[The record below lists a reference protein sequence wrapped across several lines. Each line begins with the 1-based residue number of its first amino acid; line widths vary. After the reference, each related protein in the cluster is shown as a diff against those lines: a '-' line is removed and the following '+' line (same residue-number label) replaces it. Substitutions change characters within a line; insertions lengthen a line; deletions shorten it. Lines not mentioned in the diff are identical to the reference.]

1 VSFHPRSVLIVG
13 AGFSSS
19 AGLPLAS
26 EFTTMLLN
34 IRGLRL
40 DSPSARLVSF
50 IREFVDTTFGEGLT
64 RKAEEWPELEDIFT
78 LVDLAAN
85 SGHNLGPM
93 YSAARLRL
101 VRRAIIVRMI
111 RMLDRAYGLGL
122 RRADADWQALDI
134 LLRELDVTDASVLS
148 MNWDT
153 VVERGLMRVRSL
165 TRFEYGCGARRAVF
179 AGGDLIER
187 ASRAR
192 SVAHIIK
199 PHGSVNWLYCDACRE
214 IFWVAPDEGSKVAR
228 TLFRRKDWDTV
239 GDIPG
244 VRPPSV
250 LTPAC
255 PDCRADA
262 LGTRFATFSY
272 RKALE
277 FPMFAASWR
286 RAEEQLKWARHW
298 IFIGYSMPG
307 ADFEFKHLLKRIQ
320 LSEGIR
326 PKITVITGGT
336 AAGETIARYERF
348 FGTVSGDRHYF
359 RCGLDGAALDHLRS
373 LGTMVPTGSGS
384 RQPRI

>member
-1 VSFHPRSVLIVG
+1 LPFHPQSVLIVG
-13 AGFSSS
+13 AGFSSN

-26 EFTTMLLN
+26 QFTTKLLN

-40 DSPSARLVSF
+40 DGPSARLVAF
-50 IREFVDTTFGEGLT
+50 IQEFVDTTFGEGVN
-64 RKAEEWPELEDIFT
+64 RKAEKWPELEDIFT

-85 SGHNLGPM
+85 TGHHLGPT

-111 RMLDRAYGLGL
+111 RMLDRAYGVGSK
-122 RRADADWQALDI
+122 RADAHWHALET
-134 LLRELDVTDASVLS
+134 LLRELDLANASVLS
-148 MNWDT
+148 INWDT
-153 VVERGLMRVRSL
+153 VVQRGLVRVRSL
-165 TRFEYGCGARRAVF
+165 TNFEYGCGARRAVF
-179 AGGDLIER
+179 ERGNLVER

-192 SVAHIIK
+192 SVAHVIK

-214 IFWVAPDEGSKVAR
+214 IFWVAPDEGSRVAR

-239 GDIPG
+239 GDVPG
-244 VRPPSV
+244 ARPASI

-255 PDCRADA
+255 PDCHADA

-286 RAEEQLKWARHW
+286 RAEEQLKWAKHW
-298 IFIGYSMPG
+298 IFIGYSMPA
-307 ADFEFKHLLKRIQ
+307 ADFEFKHMLKRIQ
-320 LSEGIR
+320 LTEEIR

-336 AAGETIARYERF
+336 AADETIARYERF

-359 RCGLDGAALDHLRS
+359 RGGLDDTALDHLRS
-373 LGTMVPTGSGS
+373 IGTMVSAGS
-384 RQPRI
+384 RTA